1 MKTVLI
7 SACLLGVDCRY
18 DGKSNRLG
26 DELLEELK
34 AKFILI
40 PVCAEVYGGLTT
52 PRIPSERVGEAVLS
66 REGADVTEQFRRGAE
81 AVLYIAR
88 TLGAELAILKE
99 NSPSCGSGT
108 VYDGSFTGKLTEG
121 YGVTAELLIKN
132 GVPVI
137 GESRISE
144 LLKSI

>member
-1 MKTVLI
+1 MKKILI

-18 DGKSNRLG
+18 DGKNNRLS
-26 DELLEELK
+26 DELLAELK
-34 AKFILI
+34 SKAELI

-52 PRIPSERVGEAVLS
+52 PRIPSERVGDAVLS

-108 VYDGSFTGKLTEG
+108 VYDGSFSGKLTEG
-121 YGVTAELLIKN
+121 FGVTAELLIKN
-132 GVPVI
+132 GIPVI
-137 GESRISE
+137 GESRIKE
-144 LLKSI
+144 LLDNK

>member
-7 SACLLGVDCRY
+7 SACLQGVDCRY
-18 DGKSNRLG
+18 DGKSNRLS
-26 DELLEELK
+26 DELLDGLK
-34 AKFILI
+34 SKFILI

-52 PRIPSERVGEAVLS
+52 PRIPSERVGAAVLS

-132 GVPVI
+132 GIPVI
-137 GESRISE
+137 GESGVGE
-144 LLKSI
+144 LLKSV